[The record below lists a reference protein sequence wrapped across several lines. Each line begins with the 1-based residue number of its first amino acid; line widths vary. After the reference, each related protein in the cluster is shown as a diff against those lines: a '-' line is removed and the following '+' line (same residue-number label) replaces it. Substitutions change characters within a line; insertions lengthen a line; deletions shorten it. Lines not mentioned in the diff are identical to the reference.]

1 MRVHRV
7 RVEHVDAGRVR
18 LVGAGGH
25 HLARVLRVRP
35 GAAVV
40 AFDGRGSEA
49 PGRVIEVDG
58 DGVWLELDEPTPAS
72 AEPARSLT
80 LAPALLKGDKLADV
94 VRMGTELGVVA
105 FRPVVARR
113 CDVRELSPAR
123 RTRLQ
128 RVASEAARQSGR
140 ALVPAV
146 HEAVALGDL
155 GWDAAAVVADLAAP
169 LAWREAPGL
178 AGDRLTAIT
187 GPEGG
192 WTPEE
197 VTALEARG
205 ATRVRLGGRVLRA
218 ETAPVAM
225 AAAWLLAGAA

>member
-1 MRVHRV
+1 MRVHRI
-7 RVEHVDAGRVR
+7 RVEHLAAGRRRV
-18 LVGAGGH
+18 VGEGGH

-35 GAAVV
+35 GAEVV
-40 AFDGRGSEA
+40 AFDGRGREA
-49 PGRVIEVDG
+49 PGRVVEVDG
-58 DGVWLELDEPTPAS
+58 DGVWLELEAPTAAS
-72 AEPARSLT
+72 SEPARSLT

-105 FRPVVARR
+105 FRPVLARR
-113 CDVRELSPAR
+113 CDVRELTPAR
-123 RTRLQ
+123 RARLQ

-146 HEAVALGDL
+146 HEAVAVVDL
-155 GWDAAAVVADLAAP
+155 AWASAAVVADLTAP
-169 LAWREAPGL
+169 VGWREAAELG
-178 AGDRLTAIT
+178 GDRLTAIT

-197 VTALEARG
+197 VAALEARG
-205 ATRVRLGGRVLRA
+205 ATRVRLGRRVLRA

-225 AAAWLLAGAA
+225 AAAWLLAGEA

>member
-1 MRVHRV
+1 MRVHRI
-7 RVEHVDAGRVR
+7 RVEHLAAGRRRV
-18 LVGAGGH
+18 VGEGGH

-35 GAAVV
+35 GAEVV

-49 PGRVIEVDG
+49 PGRVVEVDG
-58 DGVWLELDEPTPAS
+58 DGVWLELEAPTAAS
-72 AEPARSLT
+72 SEPARSLT

-105 FRPVVARR
+105 FRPVLARR
-113 CDVRELSPAR
+113 CDVRELTPAR
-123 RTRLQ
+123 RARLQ

-146 HEAVALGDL
+146 HEAVAVVDL
-155 GWDAAAVVADLAAP
+155 AWASAAVVADLTAP
-169 LAWREAPGL
+169 VGWREAAELG
-178 AGDRLTAIT
+178 GDCLTAIT

-197 VTALEARG
+197 VAALEARG
-205 ATRVRLGGRVLRA
+205 ATRVRLGRRVLRA

-225 AAAWLLAGAA
+225 AAAWLLAGEA

>member
-7 RVEHVDAGRVR
+7 RLEGLAAGRAR
-18 LVGAGGH
+18 LAGEGGH

-49 PGRVIEVDG
+49 RGRVVEVED
-58 DGVWLELDEPTPAS
+58 DAVWLELDAPA
-72 AEPARSLT
+72 AAATEAARALT

-123 RTRLQ
+123 RARLR

-140 ALVPAV
+140 ALVPEV
-146 HEAVALGDL
+146 HEAVAVAELA
-155 GWDAAAVVADLAAP
+155 WDSATIVADPTAP
-169 LAWREAPGL
+169 LAWREAPALG
-178 AGDRLTAIT
+178 GDRLTIVT

-197 VTALEARG
+197 TASLEARG

-225 AAAWLLAGAA
+225 AAAWLLAGEA

>member
-1 MRVHRV
+1 VRVHRV
-7 RVEHVDAGRVR
+7 RAEELAEGRRR
-18 LVGAGGH
+18 LVGDAGH

-35 GAAVV
+35 GAEVV
-40 AFDGRGSEA
+40 AFDGRGREA
-49 PGRVIEVDG
+49 SGRVVEVDG
-58 DGVWLELDEPTPAS
+58 DGVWLELGEPTLAS
-72 AEPARSLT
+72 SEPARSLT

-105 FRPVVARR
+105 FRPVLARR
-113 CDVRELSPAR
+113 CDVRALSPAR
-123 RTRLQ
+123 LLRLR

-146 HEAVALGDL
+146 HEAVAVGELT
-155 GWDAAAVVADLAAP
+155 WAAAAVVADLGAP
-169 LAWREAPGL
+169 SSWRVASGL
-178 AGDRLTAIT
+178 DGDRLTAIT

-197 VTALEARG
+197 LAALEVRG

-225 AAAWLLAGAA
+225 AAAWLLAGEA

>member
-7 RVEHVDAGRVR
+7 RIEGLAAGRLR
-18 LVGAGGH
+18 LAGDGGH

-35 GAAVV
+35 GAEVV

-49 PGRVIEVDG
+49 RGRVVEVEG
-58 DGVWLELDEPTPAS
+58 EAVWLELETPA
-72 AEPARSLT
+72 AAATEATRSLT

-105 FRPVVARR
+105 FRPVLAKR
-113 CDVRELSPAR
+113 CDVRELSPAKR
-123 RTRLQ
+123 ARLQ

-140 ALVPAV
+140 ALVPTV
-146 HEAVALGDL
+146 HEAVAVGDL
-155 GWDAAAVVADLAAP
+155 DWVEAAVVADLDASW
-169 LAWREAPGL
+169 AWREAPGL
-178 AGDRLTAIT
+178 GGDRLTVIT

-192 WTPEE
+192 WAPDETA
-197 VTALEARG
+197 ALEARG
-205 ATRVRLGGRVLRA
+205 ATRVRLGARVLRA

-225 AAAWLLAGAA
+225 AAAWLLAGEA

>member
-7 RVEHVDAGRVR
+7 RLERLAAGRVR
-18 LVGAGGH
+18 VAGDGGR

-35 GAAVV
+35 GAEVA

-49 PGRVIEVDG
+49 SGRVVEVDA
-58 DGVWLELDEPTPAS
+58 DAVWLELDAPA
-72 AEPARSLT
+72 AAATEPARSLT

-105 FRPVVARR
+105 FRPLLARR

-123 RTRLQ
+123 RARLQ

-140 ALVPAV
+140 ALVPTV
-146 HEAVALGDL
+146 HEAVAVADL
-155 GWDAAAVVADLAAP
+155 AWESAAVVADPSAP
-169 LAWREAPGL
+169 LAWRDAPGL
-178 AGDRLTAIT
+178 GGDRLTVVT

-197 VTALEARG
+197 AAALEARG
-205 ATRVRLGGRVLRA
+205 ATRVRLGSRVLRA

-225 AAAWLLAGAA
+225 AAAWLLAGES

>member
-7 RVEHVDAGRVR
+7 RVEDVAAGRRR
-18 LVGAGGH
+18 LAGDGGH
-25 HLARVLRVRP
+25 HLAHVLRVRP
-35 GAAVV
+35 GAEVV

-49 PGRVIEVDG
+49 PGRVVEVDG
-58 DGVWLELDEPTPAS
+58 DGVWLELGEPTA
-72 AEPARSLT
+72 ATTEPARALT

-105 FRPVVARR
+105 FRPVLARR

-123 RTRLQ
+123 LARLR

-146 HEAVALGDL
+146 HEAVAVGDL
-155 GWDAAAVVADLAAP
+155 AWEAAAVVADLGAP
-169 LAWREAPGL
+169 SSWREAADLG
-178 AGDRLTAIT
+178 GDRLTAIT

-192 WTPEE
+192 WTPQE
-197 VTALEARG
+197 VAALEARG
-205 ATRVRLGGRVLRA
+205 ATRVRLGRRVLRA

-225 AAAWLLAGAA
+225 AAAWLLAGEA

>member
-7 RVEHVDAGRVR
+7 RVEHVTAGRRR
-18 LVGAGGH
+18 LGGDGGH

-35 GAAVV
+35 GAAVL
-40 AFDGRGSEA
+40 AFDGRGGEA
-49 PGRVIEVDG
+49 PGRVVDVDG
-58 DGVWLELDEPTPAS
+58 DGVWLELGEPTA
-72 AEPARSLT
+72 AATEPVRSLT

-105 FRPVVARR
+105 FRPVLARR
-113 CDVRELSPAR
+113 CDVRELSPAKLA
-123 RTRLQ
+123 RLR

-146 HEAVALGDL
+146 HEAVAVGDL
-155 GWDAAAVVADLAAP
+155 AWGAAAVVADLGAVSS
-169 LAWREAPGL
+169 WREADSLG
-178 AGDRLTAIT
+178 GDRLTAIS

-192 WTPEE
+192 WAPEE
-197 VTALEARG
+197 AAALEARG
-205 ATRVRLGGRVLRA
+205 AIRVRLGRRVLRA

-225 AAAWLLAGAA
+225 AAAWLLAGEA

>member
-7 RVEHVDAGRVR
+7 RVERVAAGPLR
-18 LVGAGGH
+18 LVGDGGH

-35 GAAVV
+35 GVDVV

-49 PGRVIEVDG
+49 PGRVARVDG
-58 DGVWLELDEPTPAS
+58 DGVWLELGEPTS
-72 AEPARSLT
+72 AATEPARSLT

-105 FRPVVARR
+105 FRPVLARR

-123 RTRLQ
+123 LARLR
-128 RVASEAARQSGR
+128 RVAGEAARQSGR
-140 ALVPAV
+140 AVVPEV
-146 HEAVALGDL
+146 HEAVAVADL
-155 GWDAAAVVADLAAP
+155 SWEAVAVVADLAAP
-169 LAWREAPGL
+169 LSWRDAPGL
-178 AGDRLTAIT
+178 DGDRLTVVT

-197 VTALEARG
+197 TAGLEARG
-205 ATRVRLGGRVLRA
+205 ATRARLGGRVLRA

-225 AAAWLLAGAA
+225 AAAWLLAGEA

>member
-7 RVEHVDAGRVR
+7 RVERLAAGPLR
-18 LVGAGGH
+18 LAGDGGH

-35 GAAVV
+35 GAEVV

-49 PGRVIEVDG
+49 RGRVFEVEG
-58 DGVWLELDEPTPAS
+58 DRVWLELDAPTSAS
-72 AEPARSLT
+72 TEPARSLT

-105 FRPVVARR
+105 FRPVLARR

-123 RTRLQ
+123 LARLQ

-146 HEAVALGDL
+146 HEAVAVADL
-155 GWDAAAVVADLAAP
+155 SWEAAAVVADLAAP
-169 LAWREAPGL
+169 LPWRDAPGL
-178 AGDRLTAIT
+178 DGDRLTVIT

-192 WTPEE
+192 WAPGETA
-197 VTALEARG
+197 ALETRG
-205 ATRVRLGGRVLRA
+205 AARVRLGGRVLRA
-218 ETAPVAM
+218 ETAPVAV
-225 AAAWLLAGAA
+225 AAAWLLAGEA

>member
-7 RVEHVDAGRVR
+7 RVEHVAAGRLR
-18 LVGAGGH
+18 LAGDGGH

-35 GAAVV
+35 GAEVV

-49 PGRVIEVDG
+49 PGRVAEVDG
-58 DGVWLELDEPTPAS
+58 DGVWLELDEPTS
-72 AEPARSLT
+72 AATEPARSLT

-105 FRPVVARR
+105 FRPVLARR
-113 CDVRELSPAR
+113 CDVRELSPAKR
-123 RTRLQ
+123 ARLQ

-140 ALVPAV
+140 ALVPTV
-146 HEAVALGDL
+146 HEAVAVGDL
-155 GWDAAAVVADLAAP
+155 AWEVAAVVADLAASLP
-169 LAWREAPGL
+169 WRAAPGL
-178 AGDRLTAIT
+178 GGDRLTVIT

-192 WTPEE
+192 WSPDET
-197 VTALEARG
+197 TALEARG
-205 ATRVRLGGRVLRA
+205 AARVRLGARVLRA

-225 AAAWLLAGAA
+225 AAAWLLAGEA

>member
-7 RVEHVDAGRVR
+7 RVEHAAAGRLRVA
-18 LVGAGGH
+18 GDGGH

-35 GAAVV
+35 GAEVV
-40 AFDGRGSEA
+40 AFDGRGGEA
-49 PGRVIEVDG
+49 RGRVVAVED
-58 DGVWLELDEPTPAS
+58 DGVWLELDAPA
-72 AEPARSLT
+72 AAATEPARSLT

-105 FRPVVARR
+105 FRPVLARR
-113 CDVRELSPAR
+113 CDVRELSAAR
-123 RTRLQ
+123 LARLQ

-146 HEAVALGDL
+146 HEAVAVEELA
-155 GWDAAAVVADLAAP
+155 WEAAAVVADVAAP

-178 AGDRLTAIT
+178 DGDRLTVIT

-192 WTPEE
+192 WAPEE
-197 VTALEARG
+197 TAALEARG
-205 ATRVRLGGRVLRA
+205 ATRVRLGSRVLRA

-225 AAAWLLAGAA
+225 AAAWLLAGEA